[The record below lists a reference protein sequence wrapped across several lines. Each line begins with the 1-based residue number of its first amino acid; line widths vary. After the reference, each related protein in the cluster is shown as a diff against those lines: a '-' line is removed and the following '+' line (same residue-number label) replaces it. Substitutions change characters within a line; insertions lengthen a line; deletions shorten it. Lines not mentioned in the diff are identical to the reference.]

1 VGAAADDDGAVVS
14 SDGGRGSGTVVA
26 VGVAAVVLAVTA
38 AVAATTP
45 VSTFELDVFA
55 ALNGAPAVLAWL
67 VWVVMQAGSVGGGL
81 AVALVVF
88 GMLRD
93 ARGAVLGVAAVL
105 IAWLSARALKAVV
118 ARGRPADVLDA
129 VDTLFEPVLRSDG
142 FPSGHSAVAFALATV
157 VAPSLAGRWRVV
169 PFVLAAVVGL
179 GRLVFGAHLPLD
191 VVGGAALGVVVGGL
205 LLLGTGRT
213 NGPTGPPRDA
223 ARGRPPGASGT
234 APGA

>member
-1 VGAAADDDGAVVS
+1 MAPNDDGSRTA
-14 SDGGRGSGTVVA
+14 TAVA
-26 VGVAAVVLAVTA
+26 VAVAAVVLGVTA
-38 AVAATTP
+38 TVAATTP

-55 ALNGAPAVLAWL
+55 ALNGAPAVLAWP

-81 AVALVVF
+81 VVALVVF
-88 GMLRD
+88 GLLRD
-93 ARGAVLGVAAVL
+93 AVGAVIGVAAVL
-105 IAWLSARALKAVV
+105 AAWLAAKALKAVV
-118 ARGRPADVLDA
+118 DRGRPADLLDV

-157 VAPSLAGRWRVV
+157 VAPSLAGRWRIV
-169 PFVLAAVVGL
+169 PFALAAVVGL

-213 NGPTGPPRDA
+213 NGPVRRPEVTPPR
-223 ARGRPPGASGT
+223 
-234 APGA
+234 